1 MRLLFKQRIFSWLDS
16 YDIYDEH
23 GNVIYIIK
31 GKLSFG
37 HCLYVYD
44 VHDNHIATLKEE
56 VFTLLPRF
64 QMFIHDQYIGQIK
77 KEFTF
82 FKPSFILECN
92 GWKVKGEIFEWDY
105 QIYDRNNYMIASVSK
120 EFLHLSDTYTIDVY
134 NPNDA
139 LYCLLIVL
147 AIDAEKCSRND

>member
-56 VFTLLPRF
+56 IITLLPRF

-82 FKPSFILECN
+82 LN
-92 GWKVKGEIFEWDY
+92 H
-105 QIYDRNNYMIASVSK
+105 
-120 EFLHLSDTYTIDVY
+120 HLF
-134 NPNDA
+134 
-139 LYCLLIVL
+139 
-147 AIDAEKCSRND
+147 